1 MKIFNQP
8 FIDLVII
15 LSESRFQSDKD
26 ELITYFRTELCKIT
40 QELRNLQ
47 IPESQKSYLTSY
59 KLNKL
64 QIELESR
71 AKFLLDHKIAT
82 TFLG

>member
-8 FIDLVII
+8 FIDLIII

-26 ELITYFRTELCKIT
+26 ELITYFRTELRRIT

-64 QIELESR
+64 QIELEAR
-71 AKFLLDHKIAT
+71 AKFILDYRVAT
-82 TFLG
+82 NFVA